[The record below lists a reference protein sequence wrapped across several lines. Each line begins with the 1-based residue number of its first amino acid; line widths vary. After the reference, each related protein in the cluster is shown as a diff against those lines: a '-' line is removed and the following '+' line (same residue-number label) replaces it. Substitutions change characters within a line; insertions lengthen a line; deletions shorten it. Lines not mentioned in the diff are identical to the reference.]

1 MQALS
6 ATSLTS
12 DLLGD
17 PSGSPFFYSFN
28 NNIVMPFTNNA
39 QATLQA
45 VNEILSSIGQA
56 PVTTIEAQTITY
68 EDGTTVEAVI
78 NPEVAIAYET
88 LLQVSR
94 EVQAEGWTFNREF
107 EYPMVPDTNGYLSIS
122 SGMLQLDLSS
132 TLDNTNYDTVL
143 RNGRLYDKIAHTDV
157 WDTTK
162 TYSVDVLWYQEFPD
176 LPQVFRDYITSRAA
190 TRCAIRLVG
199 DVNLTQ
205 SLASFETWRRANCLE
220 YECNEGDYTMFGF
233 RKGDGFYS
241 SYQPFKALSR

>member
-1 MQALS
+1 MGS
-6 ATSLTS
+6 
-12 DLLGD
+12 
-17 PSGSPFFYSFN
+17 PSGLPFFYSFN
-28 NNIVMPFTNNA
+28 NTIVMPFTNNA

-45 VNEILSSIGQA
+45 VNEILSCIGQA
-56 PVTTIEAQTITY
+56 PVTTIEAQTIEY

-94 EVQAEGWTFNREF
+94 EVQAEGWTFNREV
-107 EYPMVPDTNGYLSIS
+107 EYPMTPDTNGYLSITN
-122 SGMLQLDLSS
+122 GMLQLDLSD
-132 TLDNTNYDTVL
+132 TVANTNYDTVI

-176 LPQVFRDYITSRAA
+176 LPQVFRDYITARTA

-205 SLASFETWRRANCLE
+205 SLAAFETWRRANCME

-233 RKGDGFYS
+233 KKGTDFYS

>member
-1 MQALS
+1 
-6 ATSLTS
+6 
-12 DLLGD
+12 
-17 PSGSPFFYSFN
+17 
-28 NNIVMPFTNNA
+28 MPLTNNA
-39 QATLQA
+39 PATLQA
-45 VNEILSSIGQA
+45 VNEILSCIGQA

-68 EDGTTVEAVI
+68 ADGTTVEAVI

-107 EYPMVPDTNGYLSIS
+107 EYPIKPDNNGYLYVTKY
-122 SGMLQLDLSS
+122 MLQMDLSG
-132 TLDNTNYDTVL
+132 TLDNTSYDTVL

-157 WDTTK
+157 WDKTK
-162 TYSVDVLWYQEFPD
+162 TYSVDVVWYQDFPD
-176 LPQVFRDYITSRAA
+176 LPQVFRDYITARAA

-205 SLASFETWRRANCLE
+205 TLASFETWRRANCIE

-233 RKGDGFYS
+233 KKGSDFYN

>member
-1 MQALS
+1 
-6 ATSLTS
+6 
-12 DLLGD
+12 
-17 PSGSPFFYSFN
+17 
-28 NNIVMPFTNNA
+28 MPFTNNA

-107 EYPMVPDTNGYLSIS
+107 EYSMLPDSNGYISITS
-122 SGMLQLDLSS
+122 DMLQIDLSD
-132 TLDNTNYDTVL
+132 TLENNNYDTVL
-143 RNGRLYDKIAHTDV
+143 RNGRLYDKIGHTDV

-162 TYSVDVLWYQEFPD
+162 SYSVDVLWYYEFPD
-176 LPQVFRDYITSRAA
+176 LPQVFRDYITARAA

-205 SLASFETWRRANCLE
+205 TLASFETWRRANCLE

-233 RKGDGFYS
+233 KRGDGFYN
-241 SYQPFKALSR
+241 SYQPFRALSR

>member
-1 MQALS
+1 
-6 ATSLTS
+6 
-12 DLLGD
+12 
-17 PSGSPFFYSFN
+17 
-28 NNIVMPFTNNA
+28 MPFTNNA

-107 EYPMVPDTNGYLSIS
+107 KYPCVPDSNGYIYMNSKW
-122 SGMLQLDLSS
+122 LQMDLSD
-132 TLDNTNYDTVL
+132 TIENNNYDTVL
-143 RNGRLYDKIAHTDV
+143 RNGRLYDKIKHTDV
-157 WDTTK
+157 WDETK
-162 TYSVDVLWYQEFPD
+162 TYSLDVLWYWEFPD

>member
-1 MQALS
+1 
-6 ATSLTS
+6 
-12 DLLGD
+12 
-17 PSGSPFFYSFN
+17 
-28 NNIVMPFTNNA
+28 MPFTNNA

-45 VNEILSSIGQA
+45 VNEILSCIGQA

-88 LLQVSR
+88 LLQVSK

-107 EYPMVPDTNGYLSIS
+107 EYPLTPDTNGHLSITG
-122 SGMLQLDLSS
+122 GMLQMDLSD
-132 TLDNTNYDTVL
+132 TLDNSNYDTVI

-157 WDTTK
+157 WDTSK

-176 LPQVFRDYITSRAA
+176 LPQVFRDYITARAA

-205 SLASFETWRRANCLE
+205 ALASFETWRRSNCLE

-233 RKGDGFYS
+233 RKGNGFYN
-241 SYQPFKALSR
+241 SYQPFRALSR

>member
-1 MQALS
+1 
-6 ATSLTS
+6 
-12 DLLGD
+12 
-17 PSGSPFFYSFN
+17 
-28 NNIVMPFTNNA
+28 MPFTNNA

-45 VNEILSSIGQA
+45 VNEILSCIGQA

-107 EYPMVPDTNGYLSIS
+107 EYPVVPDVNGHIALTN
-122 SGMLQLDLSS
+122 GMLQIDLSD
-132 TLDNTNYDTVL
+132 TVENTSYDTVL
-143 RNGRLYDKIAHTDV
+143 RNGRLYDKIEHTDV

-162 TYSVDVLWYQEFPD
+162 SYSVDVLWYQEFPD
-176 LPQVFRDYITSRAA
+176 LPQVFRDYVTARAA

-233 RKGDGFYS
+233 KKGSGFYN
-241 SYQPFKALSR
+241 SYKPFQAILR

>member
-1 MQALS
+1 
-6 ATSLTS
+6 
-12 DLLGD
+12 
-17 PSGSPFFYSFN
+17 
-28 NNIVMPFTNNA
+28 MPFTNNA

-107 EYPMVPDTNGYLSIS
+107 EVPKTPEDNGYIS
-122 SGMLQLDLSS
+122 LTGGMLQLDLSNV
-132 TLDNTNYDTVL
+132 LENANYDTVV
-143 RNGRLYDKIAHTDV
+143 RNGRLYDKISHTDV
-157 WDTTK
+157 WDTSK
-162 TYSVDVLWYQEFPD
+162 TYKVDVLWCYDFPD
-176 LPQVFRDYITSRAA
+176 LPQVFRDYITARAA

-220 YECNEGDYTMFGF
+220 YECSEGDYTMFGF
-233 RKGDGFYS
+233 RRGEDFYS